1 MNINPQDLNTTNT
14 PLKKPKLSAL
24 TVIFI
29 LVAFLTG
36 WYLGQ
41 YQKGSGTN
49 IGTLVNINRE
59 KPAYV
64 SKDVDFALFWK
75 VWDYV
80 RANYLEQPVSE
91 TKLFYGSLQGILAS
105 LEDPYSLFMDP
116 EIAEKFNQELSG
128 SFEGIGAEIGIKN
141 DRLVIIAPLPE
152 TPAERAGLRPGD
164 RIISI
169 NDLDTTGIA
178 LDYAVSL
185 IKGPKSTKVVL
196 KILTEGDSAPREVEI
211 IRDKIRIEAIRSEL
225 KTIPGTDKQ
234 VGYIRL
240 IHFAR
245 EANES
250 FIKAWQNL
258 STRGARGLILDLRN
272 NPGGYLDQA
281 VEIAS
286 HWIKDGVVVKEQF
299 VPPQF
304 KEYQSTGVGDLQGI
318 ATIVLINQGS
328 ASASEIVA
336 GALQDYQEAI
346 LVGEKT
352 FGKGSVQDYQTFSDG
367 SSLKLTIAKWFT
379 PKSRQIDKT
388 GITPDIEVTLTKDD
402 YNNDKDPQLE
412 KALELLR

>member
-1 MNINPQDLNTTNT
+1 MTINLENFNISKTSITKSRP
-14 PLKKPKLSAL
+14 SAL

-29 LVAFLTG
+29 AIAFLAG
-36 WYLGQ
+36 LYLGQ
-41 YQKGSGTN
+41 YQKNTN
-49 IGTLVNINRE
+49 IDFGSLVNINKE
-59 KPAYV
+59 KPAYI
-64 SKDVDFALFWK
+64 SQDVDFNLFWK

-80 RANYLEQPVSE
+80 QANYLEHPVSD

-105 LEDPYSLFMDP
+105 LQDPYSLFMDP
-116 EIAEKFNQELSG
+116 ETAEKFNQELSG

-141 DRLVIIAPLPE
+141 DYLVIVAPLPG

-169 NDLDTTGIA
+169 DDLDTTGIA

-185 IKGPKSTKVVL
+185 IKGLKNTKVVL
-196 KILTEGDSAPREVEI
+196 KILTNGDSEARDVEI
-211 IRDKIRIEAIRSEL
+211 IRDQIRVDVIRSEL
-225 KTIPGTDKQ
+225 KTVPGTNKQ

-240 IHFAR
+240 VHFAR
-245 EANES
+245 ETNDS
-250 FIKAWQNL
+250 FIKSWQNL
-258 STRGARGLILDLRN
+258 SARGAQALILDLRN

-281 VEIAS
+281 VDIAS
-286 HWIKDGVVVKEQF
+286 HWIPEGVVVKEQF

-304 KEYQSTGVGDLQGI
+304 KEYKSTGTGDLQGI
-318 ATIVLINQGS
+318 PTIVLVNQGS

-336 GALQDYQEAI
+336 GALQDYKLAT

-367 SSLKLTIAKWFT
+367 SALKLTIAKWFT
-379 PKSRQIDKT
+379 PQGRQIDKT
-388 GITPDIEVTLTKDD
+388 GIEPDVKIELTKED
-402 YNNDKDPQLE
+402 YNNDNDPQLV